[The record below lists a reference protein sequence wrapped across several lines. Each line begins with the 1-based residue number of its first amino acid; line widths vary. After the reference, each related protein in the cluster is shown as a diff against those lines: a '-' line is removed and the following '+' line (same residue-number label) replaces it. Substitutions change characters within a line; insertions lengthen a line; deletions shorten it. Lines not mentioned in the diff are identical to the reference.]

1 MGERN
6 THLIIVPGFILGRW
20 LHAVEVKLMRDPNL
34 ENEVV
39 RSSDHCVL
47 LALSGKNI
55 TGDHPEHIMSA
66 IFQVDDEYLRFF
78 LDTIQ
83 HLIQDE
89 LRNQR
94 LYPKNEDQD

>member
-1 MGERN
+1 MDERN
-6 THLIIVPGFILGRW
+6 THLIVVPGFILGRW

-34 ENEVV
+34 ESEVV

-47 LALSGKNI
+47 LALSGEDITEDHTENI
-55 TGDHPEHIMSA
+55 LSA

-83 HLIQDE
+83 YLIQDE
-89 LRNQR
+89 MRNQR
-94 LYPKNEDQD
+94 LYPRNPDRE

>member
-1 MGERN
+1 MDERN
-6 THLIIVPGFILGRW
+6 THLIFVPGIVLERW
-20 LHAVEVKLMRDPNL
+20 LRAVEVKLMRDPNL

-39 RSSDHCVL
+39 HSSDHCVL

-55 TGDHPEHIMSA
+55 TEDQPENILSA
-66 IFQVDDEYLRFF
+66 IFQVDDEYLKFF

-83 HLIQDE
+83 YLIQDE

-94 LYPKNEDQD
+94 LYPKNPDRD

>member
-1 MGERN
+1 MDERN

-47 LALSGKNI
+47 LALSGKTI
-55 TGDHPEHIMSA
+55 TEDHPENIMSA

-83 HLIQDE
+83 YLIQDE

-94 LYPKNEDQD
+94 RYPKNTDQD

>member
-1 MGERN
+1 MDERN
-6 THLIIVPGFILGRW
+6 THLIVVPGFILGRW

-34 ENEVV
+34 ESEVV

-47 LALSGKNI
+47 RALSGKDI
-55 TGDHPEHIMSA
+55 TGDHPENILSA
-66 IFQVDDEYLRFF
+66 LFQVDDEYLKFF
-78 LDTIQ
+78 LDIIQ

-94 LYPKNEDQD
+94 LYPRNPDRE

>member
-1 MGERN
+1 MDERN
-6 THLIIVPGFILGRW
+6 THLILVPGFILGRW

-47 LALSGKNI
+47 LALSGNKI
-55 TGDHPEHIMSA
+55 SEDHPEHIMSA

-78 LDTIQ
+78 LDTFQ
-83 HLIQDE
+83 YMIQDE

-94 LYPKNEDQD
+94 LYPKNTDRD

>member
-1 MGERN
+1 MDERN
-6 THLIIVPGFILGRW
+6 THLIVVPGFILERW
-20 LHAVEVKLMRDPNL
+20 LRAVEVKLMRDPNL

-39 RSSDHCVL
+39 HSSDHCVL
-47 LALSGKNI
+47 LALSGKTI
-55 TGDHPEHIMSA
+55 TEDHPENIMSA

-83 HLIQDE
+83 YLIQDE

-94 LYPKNEDQD
+94 RYPKNTDQD

>member
-1 MGERN
+1 MDERN
-6 THLIIVPGFILGRW
+6 THLIVVPGFILERW
-20 LHAVEVKLMRDPNL
+20 LRAVEVKLMRDPNL

-39 RSSDHCVL
+39 HSSDHCVL

-55 TGDHPEHIMSA
+55 TEDHPEHILSA
-66 IFQVDDEYLRFF
+66 IFQVDDEYLKFF

-83 HLIQDE
+83 YLIQDE

-94 LYPKNEDQD
+94 LYPKNTDRD